1 MINREK
7 LKKEI
12 DKIPDELLEQL
23 ERFIKTIKYKQRRKK
38 TLHTFHLSGK
48 YDDIKIREEAYE

>member
-23 ERFIKTIKYKQRRKK
+23 ERFIQTIKYKQRKKK
-38 TLHTFHLSGK
+38 TLHTFHLRGK
-48 YDDIKIREEAYE
+48 YDDINIREEAYE